1 MTGSRGTVSRMEAA
15 RTWFRRHASAVDVLV
30 ALVVFALGVL
40 SVRVFYDVRADE
52 PDNFRFA
59 TGVACMALLTL
70 PLAVR
75 RRYPPVTL
83 VCVTIAALAYTIF
96 GVTEGALTSTVAFLA
111 IYSVGAYCQPRAANW
126 VRALCIAVIFG
137 DLLWILFFRQIDF
150 GTSDAS
156 ALGAGLLLVGSNLFF
171 FIAAWVIGDVART
184 SRLRAAEL
192 GVRNIELQTAHDV
205 INEQAVLDERVR
217 IARELHDVVAHHVS
231 VMGVQAGA
239 ARRVMTRSP
248 EQAAEVLSGIE
259 ASSRQA
265 VAELH
270 RLLGFLRSE
279 TAEGPTGGLD
289 APQPSLTQLDA
300 LVAQMND
307 AGLVVT
313 VAIEGTPETL
323 PASVDL
329 SAYRVTQEALTNAL
343 KHGGV
348 GTMVAVT
355 LRYAA
360 DHVDLTVVDDGRG
373 RSNGRVGNP
382 LADPTVLTGHGL
394 VGMRERVA
402 LTGGTFHASRRRG
415 SGFEVSATLPFASP
429 YLSAS

>member
-1 MTGSRGTVSRMEAA
+1 MDAA
-15 RTWFRRHASAVDVLV
+15 RTWFRSHAGAVDVLV
-30 ALVVFALGVL
+30 ALSVFGLGIL
-40 SVRVFYDVRADE
+40 SVRIYYDLGADE
-52 PDNFRFA
+52 PGNFRFA

-75 RRYPPVTL
+75 RRYPPATL
-83 VCVTIAALAYTIF
+83 VCVVIAVLAYTIF
-96 GVTEGALTSTVAFLA
+96 GVTEGALTATVGFLS
-111 IYSVGAYCQPRAANW
+111 IYSVGAYCEPRVANW
-126 VRALCIAVIFG
+126 VRALCIAVILG

-150 GTSDAS
+150 GTSNAS
-156 ALGAGLLLVGSNLFF
+156 ALGAGLLSVGSNLFF

-184 SRLRAAEL
+184 SRLRASEL

-239 ARRVMTRSP
+239 ARRVMSRSP

-270 RLLGFLRSE
+270 RLLGFLRNE
-279 TAEGPTGGLD
+279 TTAPGVGGLD
-289 APQPSLTQLDA
+289 APQPSLSQLDG
-300 LVAQMND
+300 LVSQMND

-313 VAIEGTPETL
+313 VAIEGTPAPL

-329 SAYRVTQEALTNAL
+329 SAYRVAQEALTNAL

-348 GTMVAVT
+348 GTIVAVT
-355 LRYAA
+355 LAYAP

-382 LADPTVLTGHGL
+382 LVGPSVATGHGL

-429 YLSAS
+429 YRSAS